1 MRPAGECKKVL
12 TITKWDYTHNA
23 LRNSVL
29 ECETMYAYKLKTRP
43 SQKKLRPNN
52 LVQTIERVTSI
63 LDTLGQHPQGL
74 SLGELSG
81 RIEFPKGTTHRLVSS
96 LAYFDYVRQDPLT
109 KNYFLGFKL
118 VDLGNLML
126 DQLDLRNE
134 ARPHLIHLAEN
145 VQETVHL
152 VIRDT
157 DEVLYIDKVDL
168 YPRRAGLQ
176 MVSRLGARTPMHCC
190 SVGKVLLA
198 DLPAEEF
205 ETIIRSRGL
214 PQKTRNTITD
224 RDRLR
229 EHLAQVRATG
239 YAVDDEEN
247 EEGVRC
253 VAAPIRNKEGR
264 IIAAMSIS
272 GPTARLPLEHIQT
285 TLKDEVCK
293 TALNISRQLGFKD
306 G

>member
-1 MRPAGECKKVL
+1 MQDQK
-12 TITKWDYTHNA
+12 
-23 LRNSVL
+23 L
-29 ECETMYAYKLKTRP
+29 EIKP
-43 SQKKLRPNN
+43 SQKKSRPNN

-63 LDTLGQHPQGL
+63 FDTLSQHPQGL
-74 SLGELSG
+74 SLGDLSG
-81 RIEFPKGTTHRLVSS
+81 KIEFPKGTTHRLVSS

-126 DQLDLRNE
+126 DQLDLRNV
-134 ARPHLIHLAEN
+134 ARPNLIHLAEK

-152 VIRDT
+152 VIRDD
-157 DEVLYIDKVDL
+157 DEALYIDKVDL
-168 YPRRAGLQ
+168 YPKRAGLQ

-198 DLPAEEF
+198 DLPAEEI
-205 ETIIRSRGL
+205 EKIIRSRGL
-214 PQKTRNTITD
+214 PKKTRNTISD
-224 RDRLR
+224 RNVLR
-229 EHLAQVRATG
+229 KHLAMVKARG

-264 IIAAMSIS
+264 IIAAMSVS
-272 GPTARLPLEHIQT
+272 GPTARIPLEYIQA

-293 TALNISRQLGFKD
+293 AALNISRQLGFKD